1 MLHYIY
7 AHWCCVYLGAGNA
20 VLHIGSDRLHVVVL
34 QSLFY
39 SVAHPLSTGVQRR
52 RKKEG

>member
-7 AHWCCVYLGAGNA
+7 THWCCVYLGAGNA
-20 VLHIGSDRLHVVVL
+20 VLHMGSDRLHVVVL

-39 SVAHPLSTGVQRR
+39 SVAHSLSTARR
-52 RKKEG
+52 REKEG